1 MYVNLEY
8 LLLFAFMCRPGFWP
22 GIIFSSL
29 TGIRRRTITDDPYAE
44 FVSGEGENGFKTI
57 VRGNSYERYN
67 E

>member
-1 MYVNLEY
+1 
-8 LLLFAFMCRPGFWP
+8 MCRIILNYLFWP
-22 GIIFSSL
+22 EIIFSSL